1 MIVSKARA
9 SICNRTRLFTIACLE
24 EIKDALVGGS
34 IAHWLAYLLLD
45 PAALSSIPSILKRI
59 SEEEIFDFAEVNQQ
73 RGLEVNWSVAL
84 KMLNEYIYYW
94 LVAS

>member
-1 MIVSKARA
+1 MQPDETLYN
-9 SICNRTRLFTIACLE
+9 CLFGRDKRCTG
-24 EIKDALVGGS
+24 GGS

-45 PAALSSIPSILKRI
+45 PAASSSIPSILKRI

-73 RGLEVNWSVAL
+73 RGLEVIWSVAL
-84 KMLNEYIYYW
+84 KMLNESIYYW